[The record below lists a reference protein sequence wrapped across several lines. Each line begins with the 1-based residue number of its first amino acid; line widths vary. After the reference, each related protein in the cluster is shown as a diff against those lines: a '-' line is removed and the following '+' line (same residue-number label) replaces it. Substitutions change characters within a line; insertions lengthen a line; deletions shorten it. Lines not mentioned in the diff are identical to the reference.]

1 MMLRAFGGGELMGD
15 RLVRFAYLD
24 ESGIGDAKAEPFVV
38 VAGVIV
44 NADIQ
49 IKAIEKYLHEMTVD
63 FVHPK
68 LRSLLCFHAKELFNG
83 GGIFDRKIYP
93 KELRWKILR
102 ELCEIPQKF
111 DLPVVMGF
119 VPRAQYKAVPNR
131 SVWKE
136 KDLAAGAQ
144 AMASTAC
151 LIAIEKYMRQVDPN
165 EVAALV
171 YENNNDAK
179 KLIKDTQRLLKDS
192 NFTINLGPNIFSPS
206 ITAYLPLSRIVEAPL
221 FSEKN
226 ESSLLQVSD
235 AVAWAINRKLRNAA
249 ECDRFFE
256 PIDKQL
262 IIRAKSFG
270 PAKVS
275 AAVVPQT

>member
-1 MMLRAFGGGELMGD
+1 M
-15 RLVRFAYLD
+15 RFAYLD

-44 NADIQ
+44 HADIQ
-49 IKAIEKYLHEMTVD
+49 IKAIEKYLHDMIAD
-63 FVHPK
+63 YVHPL
-68 LRSLLCFHAKELFNG
+68 LRKATHFHAKELFSG
-83 GGIFDRKIYP
+83 GGIFSRKTYA

-102 ELCEIPQKF
+102 EVCEIPLKF

-119 VPRAQYKAVPNR
+119 ISREQYKLSPNR

-136 KDLAAGAQ
+136 KKLIAGAQ
-144 AMASTAC
+144 SIASTAC
-151 LIAIEKYMRQVDPN
+151 LIAIERYMRKVDEK

-171 YENNNDAK
+171 YENNDNAK
-179 KLIKDTQRLLKDS
+179 ALIRDTQRMLKDS
-192 NFTINLGPNIFSPS
+192 DFVKHLGADVLSPNW
-206 ITAYLPLSRIVEAPL
+206 TAYLPLSRIVESPL

-226 ESSLLQVSD
+226 ESSILQVSD
-235 AVAWAINRKLRNAA
+235 AMAWAINRKLRSAE

-262 IIRAKSFG
+262 IVRAKAWES
-270 PAKVS
+270 ANVS
-275 AAVVPQT
+275 ASE